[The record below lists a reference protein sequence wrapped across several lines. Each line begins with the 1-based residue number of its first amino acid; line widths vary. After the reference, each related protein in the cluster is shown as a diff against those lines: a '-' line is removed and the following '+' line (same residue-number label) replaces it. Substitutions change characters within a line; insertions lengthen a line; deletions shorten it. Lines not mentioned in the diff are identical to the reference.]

1 MPFYVRNVPTVPT
14 VPRYR
19 RYKLVSLNL
28 FRDSLQRVDICA
40 SLLLWALEVVMT
52 SKWSKMVLKRL
63 QLIQHQEVGLGI
75 PGVRRC
81 ILAQVLSKDLAKR
94 AQVPL

>member
-1 MPFYVRNVPTVPT
+1 MYE
-14 VPRYR
+14 
-19 RYKLVSLNL
+19 LVLVQARIFNSFISGQSD
-28 FRDSLQRVDICA
+28 FRDSLKGVDICA

-63 QLIQHQEVGLGI
+63 QLIQHREVGLGI